1 MFIVCAYRCF
11 ANEDLFQ
18 NVTVVSPYTSFRT
31 TKTGGLP
38 NLSFVARKPKPLGT
52 EFKNVV
58 DGMSGVMMWLE
69 IQEGK
74 ERMRAL
80 EHTQAFGGTTACV
93 LRGVKATC
101 SFTHIEDATMEDDE
115 DIGNDHSPYLY
126 FADSWFGSVKSV
138 ANVRK
143 TGNHCCFIIKTAH
156 SRSPKFWLE
165 DKMKHMPGG
174 TWIVLE
180 GKPEKEDVELLCIGY
195 KYNKKKVLTFVMTR
209 GAGSTKAGEPYE
221 ARFPDKYGN
230 VCIRHVMRPAILSQY
245 FKFSNCVDLH
255 NQSRQF
261 DLALE
266 EKWVTQ
272 NPYFRLYTTMIGMTV
287 VDAWKIDKMVS
298 TDIRTIKEYAD
309 ILANDM
315 IKAAK
320 DYKNAVDT
328 RDVQISIAPHSYDS
342 VSSLSQPD
350 KNICSH
356 TKVILKGGQQV
367 RCVWCS
373 RVNLKEKKTTMK
385 CLECDRG
392 FCRDGG
398 KECWS
403 HHVALGG
410 IPKPPPRG
418 SLKRKINEIQR

>member
-1 MFIVCAYRCF
+1 MFISYF
-11 ANEDLFQ
+11 NDPL
-18 NVTVVSPYTSFRT
+18 TSFCRRT

-38 NLSFVARKPKPLGT
+38 NLSYVARKPKPLGT

-80 EHTQAFGGTTACV
+80 EHTQALGGTAACV
-93 LRGVKATC
+93 LRGVNATC
-101 SFTHIEDATMEDDE
+101 TFTHIEDATMEDDE
-115 DIGNDHSPYLY
+115 DIGSDSSPFLY
-126 FADSWFGSVKSV
+126 FADSWFGSVKSA
-138 ANVRK
+138 ANVGK
-143 TGNHCCFIIKTAH
+143 TGNHCCFVIKTAH

-165 DKMKHMPGG
+165 DKMKDMPGG

-180 GKPEKEDVELLCIGY
+180 GKPEKDLICVGY

-209 GAGSTKAGEPYE
+209 GAGSTKAGEPYQ

-230 VCIRHVMRPAILSQY
+230 VCVRHVMRPAIISQY
-245 FKFSNCVDLH
+245 FQFSNCVDLH

-287 VDAWKIDKMVS
+287 VDAWKIDRLVS
-298 TDIRTIKEYAD
+298 TDTRTIKEYGD
-309 ILANDM
+309 IMGHDM
-315 IKAAK
+315 MKAAK
-320 DYKNAVDT
+320 KYKNTFDTT
-328 RDVQISIAPHSYDS
+328 RDVQIVVPSNEDS
-342 VSSLSQPD
+342 VSSLSQPE
-350 KNICSH
+350 KHMGTH
-356 TKVILKGGQQV
+356 TKVILKAGQQV
-367 RCVWCS
+367 RCIWCS
-373 RVNLKEKKTTMK
+373 RVNLKETKTTMK
-385 CLECDRG
+385 CLECNRG

-398 KECWS
+398 RECWS
-403 HHVALGG
+403 HHVACGG
-410 IPKPPPRG
+410 VPNAPLRG
-418 SLKRKINEIQR
+418 SLKRKINELEG